1 MLKGGIFSNFLLTD
15 GGGRRGQNV
24 VFLPQPSLQYYHNVQ
39 TRPGWVVQRK
49 WEWGGKQ
56 LITSPSFWVNIGHH
70 LTHLCSNQSDLQTTP
85 TTPRSNESSSHTT
98 TYSCA
103 LAHQKNGKSLAKY
116 FSILRT
122 LTAHG
127 KGGAKIDSD
136 LNKDYKNYFS
146 WMWWTFCLGSKKWLF
161 TERNWSIPI

>member
-1 MLKGGIFSNFLLTD
+1 MGEAEEDKMWCFY
-15 GGGRRGQNV
+15 
-24 VFLPQPSLQYYHNVQ
+24 PSPVSSISIMS
-39 TRPGWVVQRK
+39 RPGWVLGGAEEMRVRRK
-49 WEWGGKQ
+49 TVNHFSQLLGKQ
-56 LITSPSFWVNIGHH
+56 LAHQ
-70 LTHLCSNQSDLQTTP
+70 LTHLCSNQSDLQTTL

-98 TYSCA
+98 TYRCA

-122 LTAHG
+122 LTARG

-146 WMWWTFCLGSKKWLF
+146 
-161 TERNWSIPI
+161 

>member
-1 MLKGGIFSNFLLTD
+1 MGEAEEDKMWCFY
-15 GGGRRGQNV
+15 
-24 VFLPQPSLQYYHNVQ
+24 PSPVSSI
-39 TRPGWVVQRK
+39 TIMSRPGQAGWCRGN
-49 WEWGGKQ
+49 ESEEGKQ
-56 LITSPSFWVNIGHH
+56 LITSPSFWVNIGHQ

-98 TYSCA
+98 TYRCA

-122 LTAHG
+122 LTARG

-146 WMWWTFCLGSKKWLF
+146 
-161 TERNWSIPI
+161 